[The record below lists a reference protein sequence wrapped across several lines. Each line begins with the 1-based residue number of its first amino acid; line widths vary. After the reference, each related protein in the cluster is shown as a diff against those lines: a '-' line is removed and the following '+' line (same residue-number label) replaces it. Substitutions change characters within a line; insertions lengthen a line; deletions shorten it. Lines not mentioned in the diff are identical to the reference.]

1 LAEGEFIPLLGEV
14 CYAVDNDI
22 LYQKIGDG
30 VTDFTKLPWLNNI
43 TPQPDH
49 DENDETSLSY
59 IKNRLA
65 YTKIEEILP
74 ENQEIG
80 YYEYPNDRKVNI
92 GIYNFEEDAGLDPE
106 VIGFPADA
114 TDYVQCESSQSYF
127 FNNVN
132 ILNEIFD
139 SKNEFIVVL
148 KDKNSKYEFLLD
160 PLNVSTFEESGMV
173 INTFLVGNP
182 IAANLVLQEMLDIPG
197 SFSED
202 KNTNLDYVLLLITVE
217 NDPDYPNEIMS
228 QVIFIGNTKS
238 FLLEDEESCTIS
250 INHTKQE
257 VVHKIDE
264 KYLPEIEQ
272 SDLNEIDS
280 SKPSYIRNKIGDL
293 MVVKMKEDYDYRND
307 YFSASIELG
316 TYNSEECSAKL
327 GAITIDHP
335 FPTSLIAPKYL
346 SYDITLNGVTY
357 FQCPITY
364 CSQVLG
370 RGSTLSVVGN
380 PAYLTVEG
388 VFSQDNFIVEGT
400 SFEDN
405 GLPFLFIID
414 WNEDDPFGKSFF
426 VTQELYN
433 SLGSTLTIKMV

>member
-114 TDYVQCESSQSYF
+114 TDYVQCESSQPYF

-228 QVIFIGNTKS
+228 QVIFMGNTQS
-238 FLLEDEESCTIS
+238 FLLEDEDSCTIS

-257 VVHKIDE
+257 VIHKIDE
-264 KYLPEIEQ
+264 KYLPAIEQ
-272 SDLNEIDS
+272 SDLNETDS
-280 SKPSYIRNKIGDL
+280 SKQSYIRNKIGD
-293 MVVKMKEDYDYRND
+293 
-307 YFSASIELG
+307 
-316 TYNSEECSAKL
+316 
-327 GAITIDHP
+327 
-335 FPTSLIAPKYL
+335 
-346 SYDITLNGVTY
+346 
-357 FQCPITY
+357 
-364 CSQVLG
+364 
-370 RGSTLSVVGN
+370 
-380 PAYLTVEG
+380 
-388 VFSQDNFIVEGT
+388 
-400 SFEDN
+400 
-405 GLPFLFIID
+405 
-414 WNEDDPFGKSFF
+414 
-426 VTQELYN
+426 
-433 SLGSTLTIKMV
+433 